1 MSRLGSNPNM
11 SSELFE
17 SKMLPDVEEPKPEQ
31 GGYIDLMGDNQH
43 KIYMHRAQLEIYNWQ
58 ARTTFICAARGFG
71 KTSLLGVWE
80 GKCFLGLPRQM
91 GGFVGASAKQI
102 YTRTMPN
109 VLKVLNQLGFEEGQF
124 YFRGQAPAKLRWPM
138 PLAKPRV
145 WENVIHFITGYCEIM
160 LSMAVRGSGNGL
172 NLATLKGDE
181 VKYLP
186 WQRVK
191 EELMPTLRGDFM
203 PASARKTEVKDAWGY
218 GTRSAQ
224 NPFWLSQFW
233 ISDRGMINAQREWE
247 KDARELET
255 QSQAVNSLLIEM
267 LSELRYLE
275 KTNPRLAVQLAQSTE
290 FLKKLHQLR
299 GSSNAFFEYSSA
311 ENAALLG
318 GEAWLRLQQ
327 RSLTD
332 LQYRLT
338 ILGQPPGNAA
348 DGFYCNYSDELN
360 TYESADCEGLIK
372 DKYSRVAK
380 SRALDVQ
387 KWPTDVEYETLD
399 MDELER
405 DSNTCLLDLDV
416 DYDSP
421 LCIAIDAGA
430 KTNFLLVAQCRT
442 HQGKPAIMLLKE
454 FWVQTPIRLMG
465 LVKKFAIYYEPYLRR
480 NRRKQ
485 GGAQVIFYYTP
496 TVKQGGAT
504 PYAVEKDSEE
514 SRFDKVV
521 IRELESYG
529 FSVCAAE
536 FPVWRHERKYQLI
549 NDMFAFTQSPAIFIC
564 RDPER
569 TDNLQAAIANCAIVP
584 GTFRKDKHLEK
595 YASESGV
602 AGNVLHRTDITD
614 AFDDLLIGIKVG
626 AENNKKIGGGLRG
639 RYSNLAGIMW
649 R

>member
-1 MSRLGSNPNM
+1 MSRLGPNPNT
-11 SSELFE
+11 SSDFFE
-17 SKMLPDVEEPKPEQ
+17 GRMLPDIEEPKPEQ
-31 GGYIDLMGDNQH
+31 GGYVDLLGDGRH
-43 KIYMHRAQLEIYNWQ
+43 KTYLHRAQLEIYNWQ

-109 VLKVLNQLGFEEGQF
+109 VLKVLNTLGFQEGIF

-145 WENVIHFITGYCEIM
+145 WENVIHFCTGYCEIM

-203 PASARKTEVKDAWGY
+203 PPSAAKVEQKRWGY
-218 GTRSAQ
+218 GIDPKW

-233 ISDRGMINAQREWE
+233 ISDRGMVNSQCEWE
-247 KDARELET
+247 KDAEDLEAESTATNHKIIEL
-255 QSQAVNSLLIEM
+255 
-267 LSELRYLE
+267 LSDLRYLE
-275 KTNPRLAVQLAQSTE
+275 KTNPKLAVQLAQNES
-290 FLKKLHQLR
+290 FLKELHLCRQR
-299 GSSNAFFEYSSA
+299 SSAFFRYSSI

-318 GEAWLRLQQ
+318 GEEWIRMQK

-332 LQYRLT
+332 LQFRLT
-338 ILGQPPGNAA
+338 ILGQPRGEAK
-348 DGFYCNYSDELN
+348 DGFYCNFSDLN
-360 TYESADCEGLIK
+360 TYESADCEGVIQDRYMHKVKTRSL
-372 DKYSRVAK
+372 DASR
-380 SRALDVQ
+380 
-387 KWPTDVEYETLD
+387 WPTDVEYETLQ

-405 DSNTCLLDLDV
+405 DGRDCTLDLDV

-421 LCIAIDAGA
+421 LCVGIDAGA
-430 KTNFLLVAQCRT
+430 QTNFLIVAQTRMY
-442 HQGKPAIMLLKE
+442 QGKPSVMVLKE
-454 FWVQTPIRLMG
+454 FWVQTPVRLMG
-465 LVKKFAIYYEPYLRR
+465 LVKLFAEYYRPYLRR
-480 NRRKQ
+480 NRGKQ

-504 PYAVEKDSEE
+504 PYAVEHDSED
-514 SRFDKVV
+514 SRFDRVV
-521 IRELESYG
+521 IRELESHG
-529 FSVCAAE
+529 FTVCDAE
-536 FPVWRHERKYQLI
+536 FPVWRHERKYQLM
-549 NDMFAFTQSPAIFIC
+549 NDLFSFTQSPAIFINREANRC
-564 RDPER
+564 E
-569 TDNLQAAIANCAIVP
+569 NLIAGLNNCAVVA
-584 GTFRKDKHLEK
+584 GSFKKDKHLEK
-595 YASESGV
+595 YASETGI
-602 AGNVLHRTDITD
+602 AGPRASRSDITD
-614 AFDDLLIGIKVG
+614 AFDDLIIGIKVG
-626 AENNKKIGGGLRG
+626 AENGKRIGGGLKG
-639 RYSNLAGIMW
+639 RFKNLAGIP